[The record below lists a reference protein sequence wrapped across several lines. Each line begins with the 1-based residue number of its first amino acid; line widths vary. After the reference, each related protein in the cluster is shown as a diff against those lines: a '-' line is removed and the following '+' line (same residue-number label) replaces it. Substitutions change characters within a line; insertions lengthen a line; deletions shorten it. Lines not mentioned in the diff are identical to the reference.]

1 MRFSPRL
8 DPIVVWAVRRMDVE
22 GMSIA
27 DIWRAAGSRA
37 VASGLARPGYHSIL
51 RLVLDERRRR
61 IERRNAIAD
70 AVDEAWTP
78 TGIDYEKLLAR
89 LAATRPR

>member
-1 MRFSPRL
+1 
-8 DPIVVWAVRRMDVE
+8 MDVE

-78 TGIDYEKLLAR
+78 TGIDYEAAR
-89 LAATRPR
+89 ASRRVPSTVSREGEQGLW

>member
-1 MRFSPRL
+1 
-8 DPIVVWAVRRMDVE
+8 
-22 GMSIA
+22 
-27 DIWRAAGSRA
+27 
-37 VASGLARPGYHSIL
+37 
-51 RLVLDERRRR
+51 VLDERRRR

-78 TGIDYEKLLAR
+78 TGIDYEKLLVR